1 MTYPVPEAEIDLEVR
16 RAIAKALR
24 KDEAAVGMDDS
35 VTEALGGTSLDFLDI
50 QFRLEQAFG
59 LKMPHNML
67 IDQIE
72 ELFGEGKALDGQGRL
87 TADAKVVVQLRIG
100 DDGRLAGE
108 VFGDEVTALVTPR
121 SMAGFVKE
129 ILAQLPAGCGCGAS
143 GWKRAEGVKLA
154 CSACGKP
161 PSFPDG
167 DTLTQQWLQATA
179 REKRLFG
186 VA

>member
-1 MTYPVPEAEIDLEVR
+1 MPYPVPEAEIDLEVR

-24 KDEAAVGMDDS
+24 KDEGAVGMDDS
-35 VTEALGGTSLDFLDI
+35 VTESLGGTSLDFLDI

-72 ELFGEGKALDGQGRL
+72 ELFGEGKGLDGQGRL
-87 TADAKVVVQLRIG
+87 TADAKVVVGLRIG

-108 VFGDEVTALVTPR
+108 VYGDEVTALVTPR

-129 ILAQLPAGCGCGAS
+129 ILAQLPAACGCGKA
-143 GWKRAEGVKLA
+143 WKRGEGVKLV
-154 CSACGKP
+154 CSGCGKP
-161 PSFPDG
+161 PAFPDG